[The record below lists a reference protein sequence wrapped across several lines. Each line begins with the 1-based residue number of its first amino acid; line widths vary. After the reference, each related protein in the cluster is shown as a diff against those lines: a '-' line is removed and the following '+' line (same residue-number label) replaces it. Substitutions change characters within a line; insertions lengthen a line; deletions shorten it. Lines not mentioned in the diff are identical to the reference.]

1 MSRICLPAGGADAAH
16 EGTTKTVDVGS
27 WQCAACRV
35 CMCMPAGGADA
46 AHEGTTK
53 TGAPKEHFGS
63 GHDARVEAGKKG
75 GHISVR
81 PRALQDRVLYSM
93 W

>member
-1 MSRICLPAGGADAAH
+1 MRMSAGGAH
-16 EGTTKTVDVGS
+16 
-27 WQCAACRV
+27 
-35 CMCMPAGGADA
+35 A

-53 TGAPKEHFGS
+53 TGASKEHFGS

-81 PRALQDRVLYSM
+81 TRAVHVCSSIRPQVMTTD
-93 W
+93 